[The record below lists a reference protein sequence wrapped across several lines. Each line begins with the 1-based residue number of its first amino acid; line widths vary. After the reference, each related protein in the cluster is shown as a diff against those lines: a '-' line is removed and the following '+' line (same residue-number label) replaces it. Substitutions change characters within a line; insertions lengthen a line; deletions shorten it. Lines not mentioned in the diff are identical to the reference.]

1 MPAGEEVVTAYEDA
15 ADSVSLREE
24 AGQVETARRALVR
37 IENLA
42 APGKLVDIGCWTGSS
57 LVAAGDRGWEGV
69 GLEPSHWA
77 AARATQRGLDVHSG
91 ELFDHDLVAGSYR
104 VAVLC
109 DVIEHLSDPGA
120 GIDRLW
126 DLLEADGLLY
136 LTLPDAG
143 SRLARLLG
151 RRWWSVLP
159 MHLQYFT
166 RPSVAR
172 VLNDRG
178 FEVKSI
184 RTHAQAFSGKYYAES
199 LGG

>member
-37 IENLA
+37 IENRA
-42 APGKLVDIGCWTGSS
+42 APGTLVDIGCWTGSF
-57 LVAAGDRGWEGV
+57 LVAARDRGWEGV

-109 DVIEHLSDPGA
+109 DVIGQLRAPGS
-120 GIDRLW
+120 GIDGVWGLFE
-126 DLLEADGLLY
+126 DGGLLSP
-136 LTLPDAG
+136 TLP
-143 SRLARLLG
+143 
-151 RRWWSVLP
+151 
-159 MHLQYFT
+159 H
-166 RPSVAR
+166 
-172 VLNDRG
+172 
-178 FEVKSI
+178 
-184 RTHAQAFSGKYYAES
+184 
-199 LGG
+199 